1 MKLASGLMSRFG
13 VPQPLIGDLVER
25 SRGRSRLWY
34 WRQALAAIVLNAV
47 NAAREH
53 PTGVLRVTTLSA
65 ATLFISYESIL
76 KLYLL
81 ASRGPFVDQFPNHSR
96 AFFYAWH
103 IYALPL
109 NTLWCM
115 AAALSGWLAVRLAG
129 HHRSTFVLVAVAV
142 QLPLIWWWG
151 LPIAFGSIRNDLP
164 LKFALGWLFDTV
176 VILVAMPLCTLAGG
190 LLGASRQLVINVD

>member
-1 MKLASGLMSRFG
+1 MKWAITLMERFG

-25 SRGRSRLWY
+25 GRSHSLVWLL
-34 WRQALAAIVLNAV
+34 RQALAVIVMNAV
-47 NAAREH
+47 AAAREH
-53 PTGVLRVTTLSA
+53 PADALRAATVSA
-65 ATLFISYESIL
+65 AALLISYESIL

-81 ASRGPFVDQFPNHSR
+81 VSRGPFVDQFPNHSR

-115 AAALSGWLAVRLAG
+115 AAALSGWLAVRFAG
-129 HHRSTFVLVAVAV
+129 HHRATFVLIAVAV
-142 QLPLIWWWG
+142 QLPLILWWG
-151 LPIAFGSIRNDLP
+151 LPIAFGSISNNLP
-164 LKFALGWLFDTV
+164 FKFALGWLFDAA

-190 LLGASRQLVINVD
+190 LLGASLQPVIDVD

>member
-1 MKLASGLMSRFG
+1 MHAGQALAGLPRAARRHRMKLASGLMSRFG

-96 AFFYAWH
+96 
-103 IYALPL
+103 
-109 NTLWCM
+109 
-115 AAALSGWLAVRLAG
+115 LANRY
-129 HHRSTFVLVAVAV
+129 SF
-142 QLPLIWWWG
+142 
-151 LPIAFGSIRNDLP
+151 
-164 LKFALGWLFDTV
+164 K
-176 VILVAMPLCTLAGG
+176 
-190 LLGASRQLVINVD
+190 